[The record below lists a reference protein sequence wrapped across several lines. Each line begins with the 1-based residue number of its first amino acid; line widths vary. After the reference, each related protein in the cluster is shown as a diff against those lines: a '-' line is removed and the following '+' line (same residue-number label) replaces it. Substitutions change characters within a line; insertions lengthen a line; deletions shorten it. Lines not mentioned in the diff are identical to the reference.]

1 MRGQARLARLVRWSS
16 TKKSDFASAQYGRS
30 VAGSDESLANN
41 LHQMSRGKFEY
52 LNDFIKSL
60 NRGPVK
66 LGVGAKSNAP
76 LSEKERAREAA
87 QAQAV
92 ALMSRAMMLGTAAC
106 FGGGLVGWW
115 LLKLYLGVA
124 SVGEFGEYLKEKL
137 PKVKDT
143 PGISDTLK
151 QANETSRDA
160 ISESDTLASLRR
172 SVRTKFNTEE
182 GARVARQNS
191 VEMAEARARER
202 IARKTSAK
210 KAAAPSAPAA
220 TVAAAA
226 ADDVEP
232 ARAPAADDA
241 ADAATPTLLRRLSQH
256 ILPPRVDTVQAG
268 DAKLGPVRSTSK
280 QSEGTA
286 EDVAPGLMRRLSQH
300 VFPPQ
305 TKDVASPVDDA
316 APTLI
321 RRLSQQMSSPRA
333 ATGDASQSVPLSPG
347 LLVRRLT
354 RSSSTRVEIKD
365 DSSAVDASAL
375 ASTQREEAT
384 PDLGPT
390 ERS

>member
-1 MRGQARLARLVRWSS
+1 MKGLARLVRWSS
-16 TKKSDFASAQYGRS
+16 TKKSDFASAQYGRK
-30 VAGSDESLANN
+30 VAGSDESLANT

-52 LNDFIKSL
+52 LNDFVKSL

-66 LGVGAKSNAP
+66 LGVGAKSGAP

-124 SVGEFGEYLKEKL
+124 SVGGFGEYLKEKL

-143 PGISDTLK
+143 PGISDTLR

-220 TVAAAA
+220 TVNAAA

-232 ARAPAADDA
+232 TRAPAADDA
-241 ADAATPTLLRRLSQH
+241 SDDAATPTLLRRLSQH
-256 ILPPRVDTVQAG
+256 ILPPRVDTVRAG
-268 DAKLGPVRSTSK
+268 DAKVGPVRSTSK
-280 QSEGTA
+280 RSEGTA
-286 EDVAPGLMRRLSQH
+286 EDGDVAPGLMRRLSQH
-300 VFPPQ
+300 VFPLQ
-305 TKDVASPVDDA
+305 TKDVASPVDGA
-316 APTLI
+316 APTLM
-321 RRLSQQMSSPRA
+321 RRLSQQMSSARA
-333 ATGDASQSVPLSPG
+333 ATGDASQTVSISPG

-354 RSSSTRVEIKD
+354 RSSSTSVENKD

-375 ASTQREEAT
+375 GSTRRKVAT

-390 ERS
+390 GRS